1 MVRRLLCKQPDA
13 GSNPVF
19 STLGSPSRETK
30 DTVGPR
36 AARTDRCFRGAD
48 GVPASLSARRPPV
61 QVRSGAP
68 RSAHIVCAVARPA
81 GVAEARVLGRDVARV
96 RPSGGARSHPPPKHM
111 WTCSRLVSGRQSVR
125 GRPAAPPDRRARHAV
140 ASPHRLWV
148 GPGPFTPENRVRVPV
163 GVHTEEG
170 CRRRRHLPEHGSPTA
185 PASGLG
191 EAPRSCRRGTA
202 RAPSPMAQLAA
213 RRTVNAKVPGSSPGG
228 GAWLAEVL
236 RTHRSAERSRFDS
249 GPRASPGRLAEWTNA
264 LALKARVGRPTG
276 GSNPSPSAGPARSG
290 LPVASRRDE
299 HLESEPSRDG
309 ARC

>member
-1 MVRRLLCKQPDA
+1 MECPPRCQRGDRRFKS
-13 GSNPVF
+13 G
-19 STLGSPSRETK
+19 RE
-30 DTVGPR
+30 R
-36 AARTDRCFRGAD
+36 R
-48 GVPASLSARRPPV
+48 ARRTSRVPV
-61 QVRSGAP
+61 Q
-68 RSAHIVCAVARPA
+68 RPA
-81 GVAEARVLGRDVARV
+81 GVAEARVHGRDVARV

-163 GVHTEEG
+163 GVRTEEG

-264 LALKARVGRPTG
+264 LALKARVGRPHRGFESLTVRR
-276 GSNPSPSAGPARSG
+276 SSALWTARGQPARRAPG
-290 LPVASRRDE
+290 E
-299 HLESEPSRDG
+299 
-309 ARC
+309 